1 MALDFSGSS
10 LLCEYFQGWQQREK
24 QEKVNKN
31 GRRLPPIPMITE
43 YCPMFANIPYS
54 IKIKLLVAIYMA

>member
-24 QEKVNKN
+24 QEKVNKKKSEIATN
-31 GRRLPPIPMITE
+31 SDD
-43 YCPMFANIPYS
+43 Y
-54 IKIKLLVAIYMA
+54 